1 MVDTGMFDKINL
13 IYLFLKDNSLI
24 FLVLLLIVAIILDL
38 LYGKNK
44 KETKVLYGFIIALL
58 LIYTMFSYYKPLI
71 NIVDIYITNIFK
83 LAYFPS
89 IIEYFSMILITIVI
103 QILSIKKCGN
113 IQKNINIWVGIIIEL
128 LFIVNIIAM
137 NGINIVLNN
146 VMTIYEND
154 LLLSIFQLT
163 GIIFMIWIVI
173 NILTFIV
180 GLYLTDR
187 LELPRLNDDYE

>member
-137 NGINIVLNN
+137 NGINIDLNN

>member
-113 IQKNINIWVGIIIEL
+113 INKNINIWVGIIIEL

-137 NGINIVLNN
+137 NGINIDLNN
-146 VMTIYEND
+146 VITIYEND